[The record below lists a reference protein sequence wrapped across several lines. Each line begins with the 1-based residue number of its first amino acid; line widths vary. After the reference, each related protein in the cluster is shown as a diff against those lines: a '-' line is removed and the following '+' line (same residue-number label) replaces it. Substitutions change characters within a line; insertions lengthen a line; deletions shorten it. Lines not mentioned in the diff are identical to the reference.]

1 MRKRIY
7 GYILILFLMV
17 FVGGIGVYAE
27 NPFSINIKTKTINV
41 GDEENPLILQINGAE
56 QSNKK
61 PKTRWTS
68 WNENVCLLYTSPSP
82 RDA

>member
-41 GDEENPLILQINGAE
+41 GDEENPLIL
-56 QSNKK
+56 
-61 PKTRWTS
+61 
-68 WNENVCLLYTSPSP
+68 
-82 RDA
+82 